1 MSKKELDPKEE
12 IEGGKV
18 EEEKEE
24 VEEGKE
30 EEGKEEEKVD
40 AEAEAEEAEK
50 MANDISSKI
59 VKTLNLKDLREKV
72 EEISEKSSL
81 AKQIFNVGD
90 VSKDVDKLTGEEKI
104 VAFFDAL
111 IHDNKTVLKALAE
124 GVPADGGYLVPEEFR
139 AELIK
144 SLEAPTRMRS
154 LVKVVPMRRLTMK
167 IPKLV
172 SRPNVSWTEEN
183 AAKTTTT
190 ASFTEK
196 TLTAYKMAAIIYSSE
211 ELIEDAT
218 DFDLVKIIINLFA
231 DRIAEEEDKVITA
244 GSGSGQPTGLTNCT
258 IGSIA
263 LSGAMNFDAVI
274 RLIYLLPVQYRVN
287 AKFLTCNANV
297 RDLRLVKD
305 SQNRYIW
312 QDSVVPGQPS
322 TIYGYPVIENNWLPE
337 TEMYFGDFK
346 MGYWLGDRKKM
357 TVTVSNIGGDAWS
370 KDQIGIRVVERI
382 AGNCVLEA
390 AMRKLTG
397 IS

>member
-1 MSKKELDPKEE
+1 MLKQKLKKQK
-12 IEGGKV
+12 
-18 EEEKEE
+18 
-24 VEEGKE
+24 
-30 EEGKEEEKVD
+30 
-40 AEAEAEEAEK
+40 K

-346 MGYWLGDRKKM
+346 MGYWLGDRKRM